1 MFFPTA
7 STGEKMAPISI
18 HAKFSVEAKNTP
30 GLQNLQQNKKK
41 IISDDNR
48 RQTEDAVFRSR
59 ESLSKVSSF
68 PSQMHGRDFSLLKAQ
83 VREVDVLMS
92 KELSM
97 RS

>member
-59 ESLSKVSSF
+59 ESLSEVGSF
-68 PSQMHGRDFSLLKAQ
+68 PSQMHGGDFSLLKAE